1 MNSDAFAHDRFM
13 VEQRGFIHDVYTIF
27 PLGPG
32 DVTAGDPVAYVAEFG
47 AMPTLD
53 LRFFSD
59 RDRTVELF
67 RLRARARIGRFTRM
81 FDLTGAD
88 GTCLAVFERP
98 FGRWL
103 FRTTWRVL
111 EADDRGAEMCVAR
124 ERKVGRAV
132 LRRLVRALRI
142 PIPYDFDILLDG
154 RRVGGVDRKRSLRDR
169 YVVDVAQD
177 ADRRIDRRV
186 AAALAVTLDA
196 GQRR

>member
-1 MNSDAFAHDRFM
+1 MNFEAFAHDRFL
-13 VEQRGFIHDVYTIF
+13 VEQRGFIHDVYTIV
-27 PLGPG
+27 PLARG
-32 DVTAGDPVAYVAEFG
+32 DVPAGDPVAYAAEFG

-67 RLRARARIGRFTRM
+67 RIRARARIGRFTRM
-81 FDLTGAD
+81 FDVTGAD
-88 GTCLAVFERP
+88 GTPFAVFERP

-111 EADDRGAEMCVAR
+111 HAEEPRTEMCVAR
-124 ERKVGRAV
+124 ERNIGRAL
-132 LRRLVRALRI
+132 LRRLVRVVRV
-142 PIPYDFDILLDG
+142 PVPYNFDILVEG

-169 YVVDVAQD
+169 YVVDVEQD
-177 ADRRIDRRV
+177 RERRIDRRV